1 MIVIPTL
8 IAFLVSFGLTRLF
21 CNPASRLHLLDHP
34 SERSLHTRPV
44 PRSGGVAVLGGLIA
58 GGAVVWASY
67 PFSTSPGLGL
77 ALSAALLL
85 AAVSFL
91 DDRAEIK
98 PSVRLLAHGL
108 AAALLVG
115 AGLRLNMIE
124 FPGLILILPPWLAVL
139 LSLGFIIW
147 MINLYNFMDGM
158 DGFAGGMTVIG
169 FSSFAILGWQADNPL
184 FTQIGLLIAGAAAGF
199 LWFNFPPA
207 RIFLGDTGSSVL
219 GFLAAALSL
228 WGSRDGMFPLWVTV
242 LIFSPFIVDATI
254 TLLRRTLRREKIWLP
269 HKTHYYQRLVQLG
282 WGHRNTVLLEYALML
297 ACSFSALLAR
307 YLSSG
312 WQAGLLITWILIYS
326 ALMVRVN
333 YLERQTTGQAG

>member
-1 MIVIPTL
+1 MIVITTL
-8 IAFLVSFGLTRLF
+8 IAFLVSFGLTQLF
-21 CNPASRLHLLDHP
+21 CNPASRLYILDHP
-34 SERSLHTRPV
+34 NERSLHSRPV
-44 PRSGGVAVLGGLIA
+44 PRSGGVAVLGGLTA
-58 GGAVVWASY
+58 GGAIGWVFY
-67 PFSTSPGLGL
+67 PLPTSSGFYLSL
-77 ALSAALLL
+77 AAVLLV

-91 DDRAEIK
+91 DDRMEIS
-98 PSVRLLAHGL
+98 PGARLLAHSL
-108 AAALLVG
+108 AAALLLG
-115 AGLRLNMIE
+115 AGLRLNPVE

-139 LSLGFIIW
+139 LSLGFIVW

-158 DGFAGGMTVIG
+158 DGFAGGMAVIG
-169 FSSFAILGWQADNPL
+169 FGSLAILGWLAGNAV
-184 FTQIGLLIAGAAAGF
+184 FTQTSLLIVGAAAGF

-228 WGSRDGMFPLWVTV
+228 WGSRDGLFPLWAAV
-242 LIFSPFIVDATI
+242 LIFSPFIVDATVI
-254 TLLRRTLRREKIWLP
+254 LLRRTFRGEKIWLP

-282 WGHRNTVLLEYALML
+282 WGHRKTVLMEYLLML

-312 WQAGLLITWILIYS
+312 WQAGLLVTWILIYS